1 VVRYL
6 LEQGAE
12 PNTRALCGATAL
24 HFAAEIGHIAIV
36 ESLLQHGARSEFSVL
51 LLVTI
56 IRIRT
61 SQCCGPGS
69 GWIRID
75 FDLLDPDAGG

>member
-36 ESLLQHGARSEFSVL
+36 ESLLQHGARSAFVID
-51 LLVTI
+51 I
-56 IRIRT
+56 IRTVQASVCTR
-61 SQCCGPGS
+61 
-69 GWIRID
+69 IRID
-75 FDLLDPDAGG
+75 PYRIDFGLLNQDLCG